1 MAREFTKS
9 KEKEQK
15 PSDEKNWRRNMN
27 THGSSG
33 AIYGLGL
40 IGVAVYYIQHAATF
54 WIGVIGV
61 IKAIFWPA
69 ILMYKVFE
77 MLHL

>member
-1 MAREFTKS
+1 MAEDKETKHWT
-9 KEKEQK
+9 KKVYVNK
-15 PSDEKNWRRNMN
+15 G
-27 THGSSG
+27 GSGG

-40 IGVAVYYIQHAATF
+40 LGVAVYYIQHATSF
-54 WIGVIGV
+54 WIGVLGI

-69 ILMYKVFE
+69 VLLYKVFE